1 MILIT
6 GATGFI
12 GSSLCKEL
20 KSRNIDFIEA
30 SRRITTNNKN
40 HFYISN
46 ISQDTIWKEPLR
58 YTEKVIHTAARVHVM
73 KDNSKDSLKK
83 FESINLQGTL
93 NLAKQSVEAGVKRF
107 IFLSSI
113 KVNGEETRK
122 GQPFF
127 YDDVVSPQD
136 SYALSKYKA
145 EQKLKELCKDT
156 SMDLVIVRPPL
167 VYGPGV
173 KGNFALMMKL
183 VSLNLPLPLKGITNL
198 RSLVSIYNLTDFLI
212 LCAQY
217 EAEINDTL
225 LISDDEDIST
235 TELLKKLTF
244 IKGKKDLLFELPKPI
259 LVSLFTLIN
268 RKKEIQRLTS
278 NLQVDITHTKDKVSW
293 RRKYSFDQ
301 SLKQMLS

>member
-12 GSSLCKEL
+12 GSSLCQEL

-30 SRRITTNNKN
+30 SRRINTDNKN

-46 ISQDTIWKEPLR
+46 IGKDTTWKEPLK
-58 YTEKVIHTAARVHVM
+58 YAEKVIHTAARVHIM
-73 KDNSKDSLKK
+73 KDNSMDPLKR

-93 NLAKQSVEAGVKRF
+93 NLAKQSIEAGVKRF

-113 KVNGEETRK
+113 KVNGEETKK
-122 GQPFF
+122 GQPFL
-127 YDDVVSPQD
+127 YDDLVSPQD
-136 SYALSKYKA
+136 PYALSKHKA

-183 VSLNLPLPLKGITNL
+183 VALNLPLPFKGITNL
-198 RSLVSIYNLTDFLI
+198 RSFVSIYNLTDFLI

-217 EAEINDTL
+217 QTEINDTL

-235 TELLKKLTF
+235 TELLRKLTS
-244 IKGKKDLLFELPKPI
+244 IKGKKDLMFALPKPI
-259 LVSLFTLIN
+259 LVGLFTFIN
-268 RKKEIQRLTS
+268 RKKEIQRLTGD
-278 NLQVDITHTKDKVSW
+278 LQVDVTHTKDKVGW
-293 RRKYSFDQ
+293 TRKYSFDE
-301 SLKQMLS
+301 SLEQMLS

>member
-6 GATGFI
+6 GSTGFI

-20 KSRNIDFIEA
+20 KSRNIDYIET
-30 SRRITTNNKN
+30 SRRIITNNKN
-40 HFYISN
+40 HFHISN
-46 ISQDTIWKEPLR
+46 ICKDTIWKEPLKC
-58 YTEKVIHTAARVHVM
+58 TEKVIHTAARVHVM
-73 KDNSKDSLKK
+73 KENSKDSLKE

-93 NLAKQSVEAGVKRF
+93 NLAKQSIEAGVKRF
-107 IFLSSI
+107 VFLSSI

-122 GQPFF
+122 GQPFLYNDAAF
-127 YDDVVSPQD
+127 PQG

-145 EQKLKELCKDT
+145 EQELKELCRDT

-212 LCAQY
+212 LCTQF
-217 EAEINDTL
+217 ETNINDIL

-235 TELLKKLTF
+235 TELLRKLTF

-278 NLQVDITHTKDKVSW
+278 NLQVDVTHTKDKVNW
-293 RRKYSFDQ
+293 RRKYSLDQ
-301 SLKQMLS
+301 SLKEMLS